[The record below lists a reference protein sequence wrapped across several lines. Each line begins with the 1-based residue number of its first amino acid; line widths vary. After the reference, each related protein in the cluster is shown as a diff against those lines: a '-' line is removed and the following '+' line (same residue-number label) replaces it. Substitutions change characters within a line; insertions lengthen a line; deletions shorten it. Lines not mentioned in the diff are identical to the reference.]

1 MRISVMNGTC
11 YSHLNIISI
20 FWNFFFK
27 NGNYFNENVTAV
39 SIVSQVPTLE
49 FNSKLNHDVPE
60 SRSGTKTIR
69 LKKVPQI
76 PL

>member
-1 MRISVMNGTC
+1 MERVTLIWISLAYFG
-11 YSHLNIISI
+11 I
-20 FWNFFFK
+20 FFFK